1 MCDKLSIDLYNVY
14 CYTKAMSKNEEGLT
28 EQQYNEFWD
37 KLISGQL
44 PAKIAIPVFLSMADI
59 KPVKGWEKV

>member
-1 MCDKLSIDLYNVY
+1 
-14 CYTKAMSKNEEGLT
+14 MSKNEEGLT

-59 KPVKGWEKV
+59 KPVKGWENV